1 VLLQDGVVRSR
12 RSIASFT
19 TLDISSLPFRP
30 APNANAISNEATVS
44 HNNPTLSS
52 SIPLPIVSVN
62 SARSMRAYPKLV
74 HICDPNGN
82 NLVAIANSCTAMGR
96 RCTPP
101 SEWMFIA
108 VVWMCSPDR
117 YRSRPRDRI
126 ALVSGSVRTVG
137 TAIGIGDCVDVG
149 IWVWCGGDLVEGQ
162 LLSSSLEQI
171 GGVAFVG
178 VFVAA
183 TLFVAAGL
191 VVSSSKRRPSAID
204 LLIVVIRMLTM
215 LQEQHTGP
223 LLPLLLL
230 YSYICWIYDCDGE
243 S

>member
-1 VLLQDGVVRSR
+1 
-12 RSIASFT
+12 
-19 TLDISSLPFRP
+19 
-30 APNANAISNEATVS
+30 
-44 HNNPTLSS
+44 
-52 SIPLPIVSVN
+52 
-62 SARSMRAYPKLV
+62 MRAYPKLV

-96 RCTPP
+96 RCTP

-108 VVWMCSPDR
+108 VVWMCSPD
-117 YRSRPRDRI
+117 RSRPRDRI

-162 LLSSSLEQI
+162 FLSSSLEQI

-178 VFVAA
+178 VC
-183 TLFVAAGL
+183 VAAGL
-191 VVSSSKRRPSAID
+191 VVSSSSKRRPSAID

-230 YSYICWIYDCDGE
+230 YSYIC
-243 S
+243 